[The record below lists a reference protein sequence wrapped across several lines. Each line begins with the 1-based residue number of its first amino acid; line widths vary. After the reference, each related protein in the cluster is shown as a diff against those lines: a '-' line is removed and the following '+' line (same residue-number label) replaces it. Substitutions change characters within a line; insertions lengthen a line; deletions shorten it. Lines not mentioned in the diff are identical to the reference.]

1 MEAKTILF
9 KLMFLKIK
17 YLKLFGWN
25 LIIRRENEKNHLTT
39 FFDFIVL
46 SVINSI
52 ISTLQIAN

>member
-1 MEAKTILF
+1 MEISKKQEHQMEAKTILF
-9 KLMFLKIK
+9 KLMFLKIE

-46 SVINSI
+46 SVI
-52 ISTLQIAN
+52 